1 MMMNNAKLRGR
12 LLVFAFALL
21 LICAFAVGLPAA
33 ERTNAEDGTKKTLS
47 SVSLSYQGQDN
58 WYALTGDFDAGALYR
73 MYRNNVGTAGGFGRW
88 GEGGG
93 G

>member
-1 MMMNNAKLRGR
+1 MMNNAKLRGR

-47 SVSLSYQGQDN
+47 SASLSYQGQELVCADRR
-58 WYALTGDFDAGALYR
+58 L
-73 MYRNNVGTAGGFGRW
+73 
-88 GEGGG
+88 
-93 G
+93 